1 MQLATDASG
10 GHESCPCNEA
20 LQSELE
26 NETETDSPSSS
37 VSCFDATNDN
47 EQPESDAREAD
58 SAASDFRP
66 VVVTWPGLCEMV
78 LLAHLLY
85 SSWSRRSGCFRRRT
99 KIGFGVSAVVSIAFF
114 VLASPTTAV
123 AAGEV
128 EDAGAGDVRSGVKV
142 SPLNTR
148 SSVRNGS
155 AGSAVFPPRR
165 ADGTF
170 DCSFRDAEAKEL
182 LFGACSI
189 AKGATFVS
197 GSPATVV
204 AALAVGL
211 TNEEV
216 SQFEAAHSYCTDRII
231 RVVSPSDMTVEGI
244 TVIAIRIVARFEA
257 GNRDCTAIEPGPS
270 MLLDP
275 GVGVSQRFDGIGEG
289 WSTTDAMVHHIVA
302 LIPLESHDGSLAEI
316 VKGDDAVAR
325 CVICVSE
332 GWGSGG
338 HKGVCIIFY
347 VVLSGTTTLRQHP
360 SQ

>member
-1 MQLATDASG
+1 MITSSPRAMRAK
-10 GHESCPCNEA
+10 
-20 LQSELE
+20 QS
-26 NETETDSPSSS
+26 
-37 VSCFDATNDN
+37 
-47 EQPESDAREAD
+47 
-58 SAASDFRP
+58 
-66 VVVTWPGLCEMV
+66 
-78 LLAHLLY
+78 LLPPILDRLRSRGRVCAKRCCLHIFY
-85 SSWSRRSGCFRRRT
+85 IRAWRRRSGRFVRRT

-142 SPLNTR
+142 SPLNIR
-148 SSVRNGS
+148 SSLRNGS
-155 AGSAVFPPRR
+155 AGPAVLPPRR
-165 ADGTF
+165 VDGTF
-170 DCSFRDAEAKEL
+170 DCSFRDAEAEEL
-182 LFGACSI
+182 LLAACLT
-189 AKGATFVS
+189 AKGATIGS

-216 SQFEAAHSYCTDRII
+216 SQFEAAHSYCTDGII
-231 RVVSPSDMTVEGI
+231 RVVSPSDITAEGI

-302 LIPLESHDGSLAEI
+302 LMPLESNDGSLAEV

-325 CVICVSE
+325 CVICVSAR
-332 GWGSGG
+332 
-338 HKGVCIIFY
+338 GVGVWWTQRACA
-347 VVLSGTTTLRQHP
+347 
-360 SQ
+360 